1 MRTRL
6 LRYISHVH
14 SIRPLKRCLA
24 VAAASLSLAVMSA
37 IAASGQ
43 TASGIVTEFKYG
55 SVGTEET
62 VGVPYWLWVVL
73 PEVFADK
80 LPNRPGNGYERL
92 GFIYETPTSDLPIGA
107 SRGGGLL
114 PRVGLNCATCHAGSY
129 RDAPGASPAIV
140 LGMPAHQMDLQA
152 YARFLSAIAKDP
164 RFNAETL
171 IPAMQ
176 KHHGFGFFD
185 GLVYRFFAIPRT
197 KEGILERDKRIA
209 WFDTRPPQGPGRVDT
224 FNPYKA
230 MFAEAKNFEIDDTVG
245 TADLPS
251 LWNQRMR
258 QGLWLHWDG
267 NNNSVDERNKSAAIG
282 AGATPDSLDLDALD
296 RVANWILDLKPPAYP
311 AARINTTLAAAGAPD
326 LPANCANCHD
336 IGQPRVGQTIDIA
349 EIGTDPERLRSF
361 TPELVHADEHHRH
374 GKAVALLAFPEDERL
389 CRHAARRHLAA
400 RAVSP
405 QRLGADAAG
414 APVPRRAARAVLSR
428 ATTSTTGAAWA
439 SSRPDPKPRS
449 RASNSTRRCAATA
462 TAAIPT
468 AASCRSRTVKRC
480 SSISRRSEV
489 LSS

>member
-1 MRTRL
+1 MNRHRLALTFAMLLAAFVWACTTRNQ
-6 LRYISHVH
+6 Y
-14 SIRPLKRCLA
+14 A
-24 VAAASLSLAVMSA
+24 D
-37 IAASGQ
+37 
-43 TASGIVTEFKYG
+43 IVTEFKYG

-92 GFIYETPTSDLPIGA
+92 GFIYETPASDLPIGA
-107 SRGGGLL
+107 SRSGGLQ

-164 RFNAETL
+164 RFNADTL

-176 KHHGFGFFD
+176 KRSGFGFFD
-185 GLVYRFFAIPRT
+185 GLIYRFIAIPRS

-209 WFDTRPPQGPGRVDT
+209 WFDSRPPQGPGRVDT

-258 QGLWLHWDG
+258 QGMWLHWDG

-282 AGATPDSLDLDALD
+282 AGATPDSLDLEALD
-296 RVANWILDLKPPAYP
+296 RIANWILDLKPPSYP
-311 AARINTTLAAAGAPD
+311 AARVNTTLAAAGASIYR
-326 LPANCANCHD
+326 ANCASCHVA
-336 IGQPRVGQTIDIA
+336 GQPRVGQTIDIA
-349 EIGTDPERLRSF
+349 EVGTDPERLRSF
-361 TPELVHADEHHRH
+361 TAEMVPQMHTIGTGRPWQFSHFRKTNGYAGMPLDGIWLRAPYLHNGSVPTLR
-374 GKAVALLAFPEDERL
+374 ALLFPDERP
-389 CRHAARRHLAA
+389 ARFYRGYNVYDWG
-400 RAVSP
+400 AVGFVATGSEAE
-405 QRLGADAAG
+405 QQGVEFDTSLRGNG
-414 APVPRRAARAVLSR
+414 NGGHTYGRELSVQDR
-428 ATTSTTGAAWA
+428 EALLEYLKT
-439 SSRPDPKPRS
+439 
-449 RASNSTRRCAATA
+449 
-462 TAAIPT
+462 
-468 AASCRSRTVKRC
+468 
-480 SSISRRSEV
+480 
-489 LSS
+489 L